1 MIIVIDNMTDKEKKT
16 FENHCVNFVFNEGN
30 GCNAFLI
37 LRHLNVTKCM
47 TSLDQVRIFI
57 DCTFDLR

>member
-16 FENHCVNFVFNEGN
+16 FENHCLNFVFNEGN

-37 LRHLNVTKCM
+37 LRHLNACCM
-47 TSLDQVRIFI
+47 KISGKL
-57 DCTFDLR
+57 